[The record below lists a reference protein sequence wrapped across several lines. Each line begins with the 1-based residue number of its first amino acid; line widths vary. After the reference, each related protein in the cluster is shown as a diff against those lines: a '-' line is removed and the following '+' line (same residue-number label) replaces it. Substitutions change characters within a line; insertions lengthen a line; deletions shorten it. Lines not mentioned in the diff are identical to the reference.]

1 MLDATIAHSLLTE
14 VDWPDGLQSIWD
26 RVGFAQSKVAR
37 ERLQGLCKNEP
48 QRQWFAQCL
57 PPLMHALSEAADPDA
72 SLVNFEHF
80 VNKAG
85 DREDLYRYLAENPR
99 SIEILVRL
107 FVGSQFLTQILI
119 RNPDYLQRLTQHKRL
134 ADIKSREDFVGQ
146 GKLATADIEVSAD
159 RLNALRKYQ
168 QWELLRLAACD
179 SFHLMDLKSVTLQL
193 ALLADA
199 LVQLCLNEVVKE
211 TGTEC
216 DDFCVIAFGKL
227 GGEELNYSSDIDLVF
242 VCQSQAERLW
252 GVGQKLI
259 KAIGDA
265 TSEGFLYRVD
275 MRLRPWGKSGPLVT
289 TCDAY
294 VEYLKRHGRLWEKQA
309 LIKARPIA
317 GNIRV
322 GRELLARM
330 TPFIYDVDPEEAR
343 LGVLD
348 MKQRIEQRLTQQ
360 GKEWGEV
367 KSGRGSIRDVEFIT
381 QFLQLK
387 YARQDPAVR
396 SINTLDALVRLVD
409 FDHIHADEYRHL
421 SSGYICLRTIEH
433 ALQLM
438 NNQPEH
444 SLPSSTRE
452 LDWLARRLDFP
463 GPQEFVAHYEQH
475 GRAIRRVY
483 EKYIVR
489 GEDGKTPSP
498 QTGDALDTHLGT
510 ATASYHELFTEEQAQ
525 QHLDL
530 LNRLDEDED
539 SLVLVKGRPISDDAY
554 ELTVVGYDH
563 IGDLS
568 IMSGLLSVYGT
579 NIEGGNVFT
588 GARLRES
595 LEGDSA
601 DIGRRGGASSTYRKY
616 VNVLTLS
623 IDKNRDVPNFDAYER
638 ELRELLRMSREG
650 RQKEVQGRLAKRFA
664 KSALNAS
671 KSAAPLLP
679 VSIEIDNSSDP
690 DATILH
696 IAGED
701 TVGFLYEMSNA
712 LAMNGVSIQRV
723 AIRSAGPQVSDTLW
737 VTDAHGEKLSNERQ
751 LKELRSAV
759 VLIKNFTHLLPQSPN
774 PEAAL
779 LHFREFLQQL
789 FEQPDWVN
797 QLASLQ
803 RSDVLDALARLLGVS
818 DFLWED
824 FLKLQHGNLF
834 PVVADIDGLQQPKT
848 RAELQN
854 KLREELKRV
863 ADVDERRAVLNAF
876 KDREMLRVDLR
887 HILGLQDQFG
897 MFSQELTDIAEI
909 IVEAA
914 RELAADEL
922 DAEYG
927 HPMSGDQPAHLC
939 ICALGKCGGQELGFA
954 SDIELLF
961 IYDQDG
967 HTSGPHQI
975 TNTEYY
981 QKLVEHFLKSISARR
996 RGIFEVDLR
1005 LRPYG
1010 KAGSLV
1016 VSLETFEKYFSPDG
1030 PAWPYERQAL
1040 VKLRPIAGDLGFGN
1054 EINSARDRIIYAG
1067 VPFDVTSM
1075 RAMRERQIQ
1084 QLVQPGTFNA
1094 KLSPGG
1100 LVDCEYLV
1108 QGLQITYGDTAP
1120 AVRQTN
1126 TREALKALSH
1136 AGIITEA
1143 QRLQIRDGYR
1153 FLRRL
1158 IDALRMVR
1166 GDARDLTVPPTES
1179 EEFEFLAR
1187 RLNYTEPQGLTRDL
1201 QEHSTRIQE
1210 FCRNLL
1216 DRLPSAS
1223 SATSTTQD

>member
-1 MLDATIAHSLLTE
+1 MLDATNAYNLLTQI
-14 VDWPDGLQSIWD
+14 DWPADLQSAWD
-26 RVGFAQSKVAR
+26 RVGFSQSKVAC
-37 ERLQGLCKNEP
+37 ERLQGLCRDES
-48 QRQWFAQCL
+48 QREWFSQCL

-85 DREDLYRYLAENPR
+85 DRETLYRYLAENPR
-99 SIEILVRL
+99 AIEILVRL

-134 ADIKSREDFVGQ
+134 AEIKSREEFVEQ
-146 GKLATADIEVSAD
+146 GRQATLEIDDSAD

-199 LVQLCLNEVVKE
+199 LVQLCLREVQRE
-211 TGTEC
+211 TGTDV
-216 DDFCVIAFGKL
+216 DDFCVLAFGKL

-242 VCQSQAERLW
+242 VCQSQAERYW

-259 KAIGDA
+259 KAISDA
-265 TSEGFLYRVD
+265 TCEGFLYRVD

-289 TCDAY
+289 TVDAY

-317 GNIRV
+317 GNLRV
-322 GRELLARM
+322 GRELLSRLS
-330 TPFIYDVDPEEAR
+330 PIVYDVDAEDAR
-343 LGVLD
+343 LGVLE
-348 MKQRIEQRLTQQ
+348 MKRKIEQRLTQL
-360 GKEWGEV
+360 GKDWGEV
-367 KSGRGSIRDVEFIT
+367 KSGQGSIRDVEFIT
-381 QFLQLK
+381 QYLQLK
-387 YARQDPAVR
+387 YAKQDPDVR

-444 SLPSSTRE
+444 SLPTNTRE

-463 GPQEFVAHYEQH
+463 GSQQFVAHYEQH

-489 GEDGKTPSP
+489 GDDGKTSDPKSEH
-498 QTGDALDTHLGT
+498 GLDSHLGA
-510 ATASYHELFTEEQAQ
+510 ATASYHELFDAQ
-525 QHLDL
+525 QAERHLNL
-530 LNRLDEDED
+530 LDRLDQNDEA
-539 SLVLVKGRPISDDAY
+539 LVLVEGRPLEGGKY
-554 ELTVVGYDH
+554 ELTIVGYDH
-563 IGDLS
+563 LGDLS
-568 IMSGLLSVYGT
+568 IMCGLLSVYGA
-579 NIEGGNVFT
+579 NIDGGNVFT
-588 GARLRES
+588 GARLRDS
-595 LEGDSA
+595 LDREPHVP
-601 DIGRRGGASSTYRKY
+601 GRTAPAATYRKY

-623 IDKNRDVPNFDAYER
+623 VAKDHPIPDFAEYQE
-638 ELRELLRMSREG
+638 ELRELLRMSRQG
-650 RQKEVQGRLAKRFA
+650 KSKEVQGHLAKRFA
-664 KSALNAS
+664 RSAVGANKSP
-671 KSAAPLLP
+671 APLLP
-679 VSIEIDNSSDP
+679 VEIEIDNTADD
-690 DATILH
+690 DATILR
-696 IAGED
+696 IQGED
-701 TVGFLYEMSNA
+701 TVGFLYELTNA
-712 LAMNGVSIQRV
+712 LAMNGISIQRV
-723 AIRSAGPQVSDTLW
+723 AIRSSGTQVADTLW
-737 VTDAHGEKLSNERQ
+737 VIDEHGEKLRDDAK
-751 LKELRSAV
+751 LRELRSAI
-759 VLIKNFTHLLPQSPN
+759 VLIKNFTHLLPHSPN
-774 PEAAL
+774 PESAL
-779 LHFREFLQQL
+779 LHFREFLEQL
-789 FEQPDWVN
+789 FQQPDWVN

-803 RSDVLDALARLLGVS
+803 RTDVLDALARLLGVS

-834 PVVADIDGLQQPKT
+834 PVVADIDGLQQPKSRT
-848 RAELQN
+848 QLMLELSSELAEAEDLES
-854 KLREELKRV
+854 K
-863 ADVDERRAVLNAF
+863 RAVLNAF

-887 HILGLQDQFG
+887 HILGLQEQFG
-897 MFSQELTDIAEI
+897 MFSHELTDIAEV
-909 IVEAA
+909 IVESA
-914 RELAADEL
+914 RKLAEDELAQ
-922 DAEYG
+922 EYG
-927 HPMSGDQPAHLC
+927 LPMAGSAPGRLC

-961 IYDQDG
+961 LYDGDG
-967 HTSGPHQI
+967 NTSGPHRI

-981 QKLVEHFLKSISARR
+981 QKLVEHFLRSISARR

-1040 VKLRPIAGDLGFGN
+1040 VKLRPIAGDLKFGK
-1054 EINSARDRIIYAG
+1054 EIATVRDRIIYTGA
-1067 VPFDVTSM
+1067 PFDVTSM

-1084 QLVQPGTFNA
+1084 QLVRPGTFNA

-1108 QGLQITYGDTAP
+1108 QGMQITYGDRSP
-1120 AVRQTN
+1120 AVRQPN
-1126 TREALKALSH
+1126 TREALKALVEIGVIS
-1136 AGIITEA
+1136 ED

-1166 GDARDLTVPPTES
+1166 GDARDLTVPPAES
-1179 EEFEFLAR
+1179 EEFDFLAR
-1187 RLNYTEPQGLTRDL
+1187 RLGYQEPEGLSHDL
-1201 QEHSTRIQE
+1201 HEHTTRIQE
-1210 FCRNLL
+1210 YCRNLL
-1216 DRLPSAS
+1216 DRLPASTS
-1223 SATSTTQD
+1223 SAPTSPA

>member
-1 MLDATIAHSLLTE
+1 MLDATVALLLLTDDE
-14 VDWPDGLQSIWD
+14 WSQAPQEAWD
-26 RVGFAQSKVAR
+26 RVSFGQSKVAK
-37 ERLQGLCKNEP
+37 ERLQGLCQNAM
-48 QRQWFAQCL
+48 QREWFAQCL
-57 PPLMHALSEAADPDA
+57 PSLMHALSEAADPDA

-85 DREDLYRYLAENPR
+85 DREVLYRYLAENPR
-99 SIEILVRL
+99 AIEILVRL

-119 RNPDYLQRLTQHKRL
+119 RNPDYLQRLTKHKRL
-134 ADIKSREDFVGQ
+134 AEIKSREEFFEQ
-146 GKLATADIEVSAD
+146 GRLAIEGIEESAH
-159 RLNALRKYQ
+159 RLDALRKHQ

-199 LVQLCLNEVVKE
+199 LVQLCLREVNSE
-211 TGTEC
+211 SGFEA
-216 DDFCVIAFGKL
+216 DDFCVLAFGKL

-242 VCQSQAERLW
+242 ICQSHAERYW
-252 GVGQKLI
+252 GLGQKLI
-259 KAIGDA
+259 KAIGDS

-275 MRLRPWGKSGPLVT
+275 MRLRPWGKSGALVT

-317 GNIRV
+317 GNLRV
-322 GRELLARM
+322 GRELLGRLS
-330 TPFIYDVDPEEAR
+330 PFIYDVDIDEAR
-343 LGVLD
+343 LGVLE
-348 MKQRIEQRLTQQ
+348 MKQRIEQQLARQ
-360 GKEWGEV
+360 GKGWGEV
-367 KSGRGSIRDVEFIT
+367 KSGQGSIRDIEFIT

-387 YARQDPAVR
+387 YARDDPGVR

-409 FDHIHADEYRHL
+409 FDHIHADEYRYL

-444 SLPSSTRE
+444 SLPTSTRE

-463 GPQEFVAHYEQH
+463 GAQEFVAHYEQH

-483 EKYIVR
+483 EKYIIR
-489 GEDGKTPSP
+489 GDDGKTPVP
-498 QTGDALDTHLGT
+498 AATHGLDSHLG
-510 ATASYHELFTEEQAQ
+510 AAIASYRELFSDEQAQ
-525 QHLDL
+525 RHLHL
-530 LNRLDEDED
+530 LDKLDRNEEALA
-539 SLVLVKGRPISDDAY
+539 LVESRQLPDGKF
-554 ELTVVGYDH
+554 ELTIVGYDH

-568 IMSGLLSVYGT
+568 IMCGLLSVYGT

-588 GARLRES
+588 GGKLRES
-595 LEGDSA
+595 LGHETGD
-601 DIGRRGGASSTYRKY
+601 ITRRGTPATYRKY

-623 IDKNRDVPNFDAYER
+623 ATQDGAAPDFEKYET
-638 ELRELLRMSREG
+638 ELRELLQLSREG
-650 RQKEVQGRLAKRFA
+650 KQEEVQGLLAKRFA
-664 KSALNAS
+664 RAALIAS
-671 KSAAPLLP
+671 KAPTPLLP
-679 VSIEIDNSSDP
+679 VEIEIDNSSDP
-690 DATILH
+690 DATIMH
-696 IAGED
+696 IQGVD
-701 TVGFLYEMSNA
+701 TVGFLYELTNA
-712 LAMNGVSIQRV
+712 LAMNGVSIQRMS
-723 AIRSAGPQVSDTLW
+723 IRSTGTQVIDTLW
-737 VTDAHGEKLSNERQ
+737 VTDEQGERLRDDAQ
-751 LKELRSAV
+751 LRELRSAV
-759 VLIKNFTHLLPQSPN
+759 VLIKHFTHLLPHSPN

-779 LHFREFLQQL
+779 LHFRDFLRQL

-803 RSDVLDALARLLGVS
+803 RTDVLDALARLLGVS

-834 PVVADIDGLQQPKT
+834 PVVTDIDGLKLPKS
-848 RAELQN
+848 RKQL
-854 KLREELKRV
+854 LEELNRELAAAGDIEV
-863 ADVDERRAVLNAF
+863 RRSALNAF

-887 HILGLQDQFG
+887 HILGMQDQFG
-897 MFSQELTDIAEI
+897 MFSQELTDIAEV
-909 IVEAA
+909 IVDAA
-914 RELAADEL
+914 YLLARQEL
-922 DAEYG
+922 DREYG
-927 HPMSGDQPAHLC
+927 APQAGGRSTKLC

-961 IYDQDG
+961 VYDHDG
-967 HTSGPHQI
+967 STAGPHRI
-975 TNTEYY
+975 TNIEYY
-981 QKLVEHFLKSISARR
+981 QKLVEHFLRTISARR
-996 RGIFEVDLR
+996 RGIFEIDLR

-1016 VSLETFEKYFSPDG
+1016 ISLETFEKYFSSDG
-1030 PAWPYERQAL
+1030 PAWPYERQSL
-1040 VKLRPIAGDLGFGN
+1040 VKLRPIAGDLDFGE
-1054 EINSARDRIIYAG
+1054 EITQVRDQIIYTGA
-1067 VPFDVTSM
+1067 PFDVTSM

-1084 QLVQPGTFNA
+1084 QLVRPGTFNA

-1108 QGLQITYGDTAP
+1108 QGLQITYGHTSP

-1126 TREALKALSH
+1126 TREALKALVEL
-1136 AGIITEA
+1136 GIITEQ

-1166 GDARDLTVPPTES
+1166 GDARDLTVPAADT

-1187 RLNYTEPQGLTRDL
+1187 RLGYQEPAGLSRDL
-1201 QEHSTRIQE
+1201 HFHTARIQE
-1210 FCRNLL
+1210 YCRNQL
-1216 DRLPSAS
+1216 DRVPMDAPGHHRE
-1223 SATSTTQD
+1223 T